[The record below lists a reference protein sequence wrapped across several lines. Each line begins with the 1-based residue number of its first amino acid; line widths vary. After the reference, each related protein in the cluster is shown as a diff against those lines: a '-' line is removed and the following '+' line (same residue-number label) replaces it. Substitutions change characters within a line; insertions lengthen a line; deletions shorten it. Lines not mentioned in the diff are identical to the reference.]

1 MTTSVSQRR
10 LVGLLGGLVVAE
22 VVVALSYAG
31 LVGWGWRELVD
42 NFVVT
47 NGLMALTFGL
57 CGAVIA
63 WHRPANPIGWLFL
76 ADGLG
81 HATTPLAGTLAA
93 YVADH
98 GGSVS
103 VSRAPLTPPPPPRPG
118 VFGLFL
124 PPALVVFPPG
134 GALVPPRGGGGGG
147 EPG

>member
-81 HATTPLAGTLAA
+81 HATTPLAETLAV

-98 GGSVS
+98 GGSIPVQ
-103 VSRAPLTPPPPPRPG
+103 RAPLTPSLVAPPRA
-118 VFGLFL
+118 FGPFL
-124 PPALVVFPPG
+124 PPAPLLFPPG
-134 GALVPPRGGGGGG
+134 RAPSPPLGPGADR
-147 EPG
+147 EI